1 MFLIQFIF
9 KIIISII
16 IGYIS
21 GYNFKNEKK
30 EDAQPFLNSLI
41 CLFGAIF
48 SLIFT
53 FNENNL
59 VALSIT
65 NLGLFYFI
73 LNITKKD
80 NFFKRCEYLLSLA
93 LGVLIGTGYFIPS
106 IVLLLIY
113 VYLANNIEILSKIL
127 SSKIDINKIKN
138 DENIN
143 TDDFEL
149 DDFNKL

>member
-1 MFLIQFIF
+1 MIWEVYQNLFL
-9 KIIISII
+9 
-16 IGYIS
+16 
-21 GYNFKNEKK
+21 
-30 EDAQPFLNSLI
+30 LR
-41 CLFGAIF
+41 
-48 SLIFT
+48 
-53 FNENNL
+53 
-59 VALSIT
+59 
-65 NLGLFYFI
+65 GLFYFI
-73 LNITKKD
+73 LNITK
-80 NFFKRCEYLLSLA
+80 NNSALKRCEYLLSLA